1 MAQTSSAAR
10 EPSMEEILA
19 SIRRIIEDSDV
30 ARYPDPIAPFPPQG
44 PRGEV
49 TEFIRPVSNEAKR
62 EQDDETQSE
71 KSAPANSVANFK
83 EELTLRGTIS
93 DIAEFE
99 TGLEQEDDE
108 PVLAAQNDD
117 HHNDEWV
124 PKAMGGAEALSVEE
138 TQEDDLISNHSAV
151 EEGSAYPAASEGEG
165 LTMSKE
171 HILSEVTERY
181 VATAFENLDHAM
193 KAEPPRSFDD
203 IAADIMRPMLQ
214 EWLDKNLPSLVERLV
229 REEIERVVRRDR

>member
-30 ARYPDPIAPFPPQG
+30 ARHPEPIAPFP

-49 TEFIRPVSNEAKR
+49 TEFIRPVSSEAKS
-62 EQDDETQSE
+62 EQDVPNQPERPVT
-71 KSAPANSVANFK
+71 ANSVANFK

-93 DIAEFE
+93 DVTEIEADLDQKDE
-99 TGLEQEDDE
+99 E
-108 PVLAAQNDD
+108 PVPAAQNDD
-117 HHNDEWV
+117 HRNDEWV
-124 PKAMGGAEALSVEE
+124 PRGVGAIEALSVENP
-138 TQEDDLISNHSAV
+138 QEEALISNHSPA
-151 EEGSAYPAASEGEG
+151 EEVSAEPAASDSEGS
-165 LTMSKE
+165 TMSKE
-171 HILSEVTERY
+171 HILSEMTERY
-181 VATAFENLDHAM
+181 VATAFENLDQAV

-214 EWLDKNLPSLVERLV
+214 DWLDKNLPDLVERLV